1 MNDLEWDLGIQL
13 PSAAVPVVV
22 CGGTSG
28 ALAAKNQLLRRSF
41 VFFLSIEEYPNHNQ
55 GDLISD
61 TLQAGIWKFS
71 QRKFPLEISLQ
82 ELRVGW
88 GRERE
93 RSVLQSSFKMTFEAC
108 FCNENHLL
116 IFCIKNSTISALFAC
131 IKIIILISFYFSSHC
146 VCNDN

>member
-13 PSAAVPVVV
+13 PSATVPVVV

-61 TLQAGIWKFS
+61 TLQAGIWKSS
-71 QRKFPLEISLQ
+71 QRNFLWRFPY
-82 ELRVGW
+82 
-88 GRERE
+88 
-93 RSVLQSSFKMTFEAC
+93 
-108 FCNENHLL
+108 
-116 IFCIKNSTISALFAC
+116 KN
-131 IKIIILISFYFSSHC
+131 
-146 VCNDN
+146 